1 MPPSSRSSLQ
11 FVNHTCNCILSW
23 LVTFP
28 AIKGA
33 FKNADNHG
41 TLVFRNH
48 YLTAQDKRVIAHIL
62 AASSANGNLFAAD
75 DLLFPPPLKFI
86 MGAQIDAVSD
96 THGITVV
103 AASNVSGRPINSG
116 PLVMLWPSL

>member
-1 MPPSSRSSLQ
+1 MLSNGK

-23 LVTFP
+23 LFTFP

-33 FKNADNHG
+33 FKNADNHR

-48 YLTAQDKRVIAHIL
+48 YLTAQDERVIAHIL

-75 DLLFPPPLKFI
+75 DLLFAPPFEFI
-86 MGAQIDAVSD
+86 VGAKIDAVSNAHRSPWD
-96 THGITVV
+96 RIMWRI
-103 AASNVSGRPINSG
+103 ASNV
-116 PLVMLWPSL
+116 